1 MDKVPRMKQSA
12 VKAGRKHGPVTPFE
26 LGNPLM

>member
-1 MDKVPRMKQSA
+1 MDKVPKMKQSA
-12 VKAGRKHGPVTPFE
+12 VKAGRKHGHAATFE